1 MFRSYIRPM
10 SRLAVV
16 VLFCVAAA
24 CSKSKPKDESTGSAT
39 PPAPPAV
46 AIDAAAPADA
56 AEATVDAAA
65 GSAAAGAGSGSAA
78 GSAPA
83 TGAVHF
89 DKLSH
94 DDKIKFMKTK
104 VNPAMKAAFQKF
116 DPEDYA
122 TFGCKTCHGKNP
134 QKVKYEMPNPDL
146 KPLDFAAIK
155 AGKEDPKMIEFMS
168 KVVKPGMA
176 KILGEE
182 EMTES
187 NPKGFGCLAC
197 HTMKK

>member
-1 MFRSYIRPM
+1 M
-10 SRLAVV
+10 SRLAV

-39 PPAPPAV
+39 PPPAPAV
-46 AIDAAAPADA
+46 AIDAAVPPDA
-56 AEATVDAAA
+56 AEATVDATVDAIA
-65 GSAAAGAGSGSAA
+65 GSADGSAAA
-78 GSAPA
+78 
-83 TGAVHF
+83 TDAVHF

-116 DPEDYA
+116 DPKDYA

-146 KPLDFAAIK
+146 TPLDFAAIK
-155 AGKEDPKMIEFMS
+155 AGKEDPKMVEFMS
-168 KVVKPGMA
+168 KVVKPEMA

>member
-1 MFRSYIRPM
+1 
-10 SRLAVV
+10 
-16 VLFCVAAA
+16 
-24 CSKSKPKDESTGSAT
+24 
-39 PPAPPAV
+39 
-46 AIDAAAPADA
+46 
-56 AEATVDAAA
+56 
-65 GSAAAGAGSGSAA
+65 
-78 GSAPA
+78 
-83 TGAVHF
+83 
-89 DKLSH
+89 
-94 DDKIKFMKTK
+94 MKTK

-116 DPEDYA
+116 DPKDYA

-168 KVVKPGMA
+168 KVVKPEMA

>member
-1 MFRSYIRPM
+1 M

-39 PPAPPAV
+39 PPPTPTAPV
-46 AIDAAAPADA
+46 DATEVIADA
-56 AEATVDAAA
+56 SGSATEVDAGTAD
-65 GSAAAGAGSGSAA
+65 SGSAA
-78 GSAPA
+78 GSAA
-83 TGAVHF
+83 GNAAVDF

-116 DPEDYA
+116 NPKYYA
-122 TFGCKTCHGKNP
+122 AFGCKTCHGKNP
-134 QKVKYEMPNPDL
+134 QKVKYEMPNPGL

-155 AGKEDPKMIEFMS
+155 AGKEDPEMVEFMS
-168 KVVKPGMA
+168 KVVKPEMA

>member
-1 MFRSYIRPM
+1 M

-16 VLFCVAAA
+16 LALCVVAA

-39 PPAPPAV
+39 PPPSPTAV
-46 AIDAAAPADA
+46 AIDAQEAAPVDA
-56 AEATVDAAA
+56 SEPNVDAGADAAA
-65 GSAAAGAGSGSAA
+65 GSAAAVDH
-78 GSAPA
+78 
-83 TGAVHF
+83 VHF

-116 DPEDYA
+116 DPKDYA

-168 KVVKPGMA
+168 KVVKPEMA